1 MLVARDTHDV
11 NDALERS
18 DEERKRIGRQ
28 ARERTLACHTAA
40 VRAGQLEQL
49 LERGWRAEAGVA

>member
-1 MLVARDTHDV
+1 V

-18 DEERKRIGRQ
+18 DEERQRIGRQ

-40 VRAGQLEQL
+40 VRAEQLELL
-49 LERGWRAEAGVA
+49 LERAWHAEAGVA